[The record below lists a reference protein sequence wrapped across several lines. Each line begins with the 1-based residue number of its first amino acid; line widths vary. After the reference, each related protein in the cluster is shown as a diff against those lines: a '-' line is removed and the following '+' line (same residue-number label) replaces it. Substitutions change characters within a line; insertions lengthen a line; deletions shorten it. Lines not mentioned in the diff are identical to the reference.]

1 MNSKYRVG
9 QRVKVRMDAQG
20 NMVNPNGH
28 SYQPN
33 VRYIIDVIDNNDS
46 TARLKHPDTSQI
58 GNWIH
63 LTSIEAMISPDWD
76 LLKKAMSPD
85 EVAIL
90 ELTDFPTTVVIP
102 TDSKSQVVMK
112 QADSLALL
120 LAASDILKQKAT
132 ESLPETPTFDAS
144 NMFDN

>member
-1 MNSKYRVG
+1 
-9 QRVKVRMDAQG
+9 MDAQG

-33 VRYIIDVIDNNDS
+33 VGYIIDVIDNTDS
-46 TARLKHPDTSQI
+46 TAKVRHPDTGQI

-85 EVAIL
+85 EVSIL

>member
-1 MNSKYRVG
+1 MNSKFRVG

-28 SYQPN
+28 TYQPN
-33 VRYIIDVIDNNDS
+33 VNYIIDVIDNDG
-46 TARLKHPDTSQI
+46 TAKLKHPDTGQI

-63 LTSIEAMISPDWD
+63 LTSIEAVISPDWD